1 MIQVYLHPGREASV
15 IRRHP
20 WIYTSAIA
28 GMSGTP
34 QDGETVDIL
43 DSYKRWLARG
53 AYSAQSKIRIRIWTW
68 EDADDIS
75 GDYFNRRLQQSIA
88 LRNALKIP
96 NITNAYRLVNAE
108 SDGLPGLIVDQ
119 YDKTLVVQFLSS
131 GAERWLRQIIDELAA
146 ITNPGSIFERSD
158 VEVRKLEGLP
168 IRTGL
173 LSGTEPPDRIVI
185 IEEGVKYSVDIRQGH
200 KMGFYLDQRTNR
212 TAVRSIAAGR
222 SVLDCFCY
230 TGGFTLSALKGG
242 AKSVVAV
249 DESTSALEL
258 LRGNLALN
266 EINADRV
273 ECREGDVFRVLR
285 EFRDRGMT
293 FDLIV
298 LDPPKFAATSA
309 HVERAARGYK
319 DINLLAFKL
328 LNPGGEL
335 ATFSCSGNMPL
346 ELFQKVVA
354 GAALDARVDAHIVAT
369 LFQAPDHPVALNYPE
384 AAYLKGFVIHIK

>member
-53 AYSAQSKIRIRIWTW
+53 AYSAQSKICIRIWTW
-68 EDADDIS
+68 DEAEDIS
-75 GDYFNRRLQQSIA
+75 SDYFNKRLQQSITLRSA
-88 LRNALKIP
+88 LQIP
-96 NITNAYRLVNAE
+96 QNTNAYRLVNAE

-119 YDKTLVVQFLSS
+119 YLDTLVVQLLSS
-131 GAERWLRQIIDELAA
+131 GAERWSRQIVEALAE
-146 ITNPGSIFERSD
+146 ITNPASIFERSD
-158 VEVRKLEGLP
+158 AEVRKLEGLP

-173 LSGTEPPDRIVI
+173 LSGIEPPARIVI
-185 IEEGVKYSVDIRQGH
+185 IEDGVQYCVDIRQGH
-200 KMGFYLDQRTNR
+200 KTGFYLDQRTNR
-212 TAVRSIAAGR
+212 AAVRSIAAER

-249 DESTSALEL
+249 DESAPALEL
-258 LRGNLALN
+258 LRRNLALN
-266 EINADRV
+266 ELNADQV
-273 ECREGDVFRVLR
+273 VCRDGDVFRVLR

-328 LNPGGEL
+328 LNPGGAL
-335 ATFSCSGNMPL
+335 VTFSCSGNMPL